1 MKRHQSEVLG
11 LMKKV
16 ANAAPEPR
24 VRFHYLEK
32 ARMFSKANAKEK
44 DGVLRDVGKGVS
56 IILLAPLALTAAVLY
71 VAGAILQGTGSVVKG
86 MGDAFN
92 VGKVKKWGKG
102 EQKGSN
108 DASWDID

>member
-56 IILLAPLALTAAVLY
+56 IILLAPLALTAAVFL
-71 VAGAILQGTGSVVKG
+71 VKG

-102 EQKGSN
+102 KQKGSN